1 MAIQMDSER
10 RRAILALR
18 AEVRELE
25 SPEREARKIEA
36 AKRRAARER
45 RPDRIAHQRT
55 KPKGGH
61 EADKPFMSWLHESG
75 LACVACEIEGPPT
88 PAMLQGEPNPME
100 VAHQRVTGWKKG
112 VKEDDKHS
120 CILCRWH
127 HQLAPNACDKG
138 QRQFWDRLGIVAADY
153 TAALHAAFRGGS
165 DPHRVLRQFLTM
177 RAA

>member
-1 MAIQMDSER
+1 MTMTLEQRQQASVHRKALAAIK
-10 RRAILALR
+10 
-18 AEVRELE
+18 
-25 SPEREARKIEA
+25 REAKVNA
-36 AKRRAARER
+36 PVKVTQER
-45 RPDRIAHQRT
+45 VFPGGRPTRINHQRT

-75 LACVACEIEGPPT
+75 LACVACEAEGPPT
-88 PAMLQGEPNPME
+88 PAMLQGERNPME